1 MSVWM
6 YVLGAAAVAAVVVVG
21 LGPFGGAS
29 AENVT
34 LEAPS
39 GAGLVTDKTMLLV
52 DIRTP
57 AEWKETGVVEG
68 ALLVTYSTPDAFVA
82 AVQPHLQPG
91 QRLGLICRSG
101 NRSSRAAQQ
110 VAPLVEG
117 QVVDIA
123 GGMGRILGQGYRPV
137 RPTRKQGCASC

>member
-21 LGPFGGAS
+21 LGTLGGAS

-39 GAGLVTDKTMLLV
+39 GAGLVADKTMLLV
-52 DIRTP
+52 DIRTA

-68 ALLVTYSTPDAFVA
+68 ALLVTYSTPDAFLA
-82 AVQPHLQPG
+82 AVKPHLKPG

-101 NRSSRAAQQ
+101 NRSNRAAQQ

-117 QVVDIA
+117 QIVDIA

>member
-21 LGPFGGAS
+21 LGTFGGAS

-39 GAGLVTDKTMLLV
+39 GAGLVADKTMLLV

-82 AVQPHLQPG
+82 AVKPYLKPG

-110 VAPLVEG
+110 VAPLIKG
-117 QVVDIA
+117 QIVDIA

>member
-21 LGPFGGAS
+21 LGTFGGAS

-39 GAGLVTDKTMLLV
+39 GAGLVADKTMLLV
-52 DIRTP
+52 DIRTA

-68 ALLVTYSTPDAFVA
+68 ALLVTYSTPDAFLA
-82 AVQPHLQPG
+82 AVKPHLKPG

-117 QVVDIA
+117 QIVDIA

>member
-21 LGPFGGAS
+21 LGTLGGAS

-39 GAGLVTDKTMLLV
+39 GAGLVADKTMLLV
-52 DIRTP
+52 DIRTA

-68 ALLVTYSTPDAFVA
+68 ALLVTYSTPDAFLA
-82 AVQPHLQPG
+82 AVKPHLKPG

-110 VAPLVEG
+110 VAPLVDG
-117 QVVDIA
+117 QIVDIA

>member
-21 LGPFGGAS
+21 LGTLGGAS

-39 GAGLVTDKTMLLV
+39 GAGLVADKTMLLV
-52 DIRTP
+52 DIRTA

-68 ALLVTYSTPDAFVA
+68 ALLVTYSTPDAFLA
-82 AVQPHLQPG
+82 AVKPHLKPG

-117 QVVDIA
+117 QIVDIA

>member
-21 LGPFGGAS
+21 LGTFGGAS

-39 GAGLVTDKTMLLV
+39 GAGLVADKTMLLV

-82 AVQPHLQPG
+82 AVKPYLKPG

-110 VAPLVEG
+110 VAPLVKG
-117 QVVDIA
+117 QIVDIA